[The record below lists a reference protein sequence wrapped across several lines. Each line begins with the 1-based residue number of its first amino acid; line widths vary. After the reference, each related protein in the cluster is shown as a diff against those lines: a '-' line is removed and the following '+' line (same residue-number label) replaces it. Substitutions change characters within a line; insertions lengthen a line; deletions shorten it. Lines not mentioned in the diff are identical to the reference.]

1 MSFYNMLLIIVA
13 SVVVTCA
20 GVGGCTYT
28 VNTNNQLYYDAMN
41 RCTASGG
48 SFIPTKG
55 DDSSAICL
63 KH

>member
-1 MSFYNMLLIIVA
+1 MLLITVA
-13 SVVVTCA
+13 LVVIACA

-28 VNTNNQLYYDAMN
+28 VSSNNQLYYDAMN
-41 RCTASGG
+41 RCTDSGG

-55 DDSSAICL
+55 DTSSAICL